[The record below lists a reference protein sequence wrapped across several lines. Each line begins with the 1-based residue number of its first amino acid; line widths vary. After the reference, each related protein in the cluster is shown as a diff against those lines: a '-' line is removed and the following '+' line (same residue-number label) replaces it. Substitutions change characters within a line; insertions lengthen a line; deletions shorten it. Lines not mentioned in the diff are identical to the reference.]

1 MPVRRGLIAWSKT
14 ELPEATLNARIAR
27 AQAAMREAGLDALL
41 LYTNNTRPAAVTWLS
56 AFVPYFSDGLLLV
69 PREGK
74 SVLVVSMSK
83 RVINWV
89 IATSYVGEVASGP
102 RIGIEAGKRAAALGK
117 RVGVAELDELP
128 AGIAADLVAL
138 GLSLVD
144 ATGLMEKLRG
154 RADPAEV
161 ALAGKAAAIAEHAL
175 VRAAKPHPDGA
186 DAVAAVEAAA
196 RLLGAEEIFITL
208 AADLGREKTFRR
220 ITGRPALGA
229 RYALRATLAYK
240 GIWVR
245 SARSF
250 GANPAT
256 LARATESFAAAVAG
270 LPDGAAFQG
279 MASWLVEGCR
289 IAQPLAPL
297 MGSRVSEPHPP
308 APGSLVSVQASL
320 VLDGES
326 ILIGA
331 PALIGAVGEAAG
343 FLVAPAAPL

>member
-56 AFVPYFSDGLLLV
+56 AFVPYFSDGILLL

-74 SVLVVSMSK
+74 SLLVVSMSK

-117 RVGVAELDELP
+117 RVGVAELAELP
-128 AGIAADLVAL
+128 AGITGDLAAH

-144 ATGLMEKLRG
+144 ATALMDGLRS
-154 RADPAEV
+154 RADPAEI
-161 ALAGKAAAIAEHAL
+161 ALAGHAAAIADHAL
-175 VRAAKPHPDGA
+175 ARAAKPAADGA
-186 DAVAAVEAAA
+186 AAVAAVEEAA
-196 RLLGAEEIFITL
+196 RLMGAEEIFITL
-208 AADLGREKTFRR
+208 AADLAREQAFRR
-220 ITGRPALGA
+220 RTGRPALGA
-229 RYALRATLAYK
+229 RYALRVALAYK

-245 SARSF
+245 STRSF
-250 GANPAT
+250 GGNPSS
-256 LARATESFAAAVAG
+256 LAGATESFAAAVAG
-270 LPDGAAFQG
+270 LPDGAGFKR

-297 MGSRVSEPHPP
+297 MGSRVSEPRLP
-308 APGSLVSVQASL
+308 APGSLVSVQACL
-320 VLDGES
+320 TLDGEPVH
-326 ILIGA
+326 IGA
-331 PALIGAVGEAAG
+331 PALIGAPGEAAG
-343 FLVAPAAPL
+343 LLVAPAAPG

>member
-27 AQAAMREAGLDALL
+27 ARAAMREAGLDALL

-102 RIGIEAGKRAAALGK
+102 RIGIEAGKRAAALGE

-220 ITGRPALGA
+220 ITGRPALG
-229 RYALRATLAYK
+229 RVT
-240 GIWVR
+240 R
-245 SARSF
+245 SARRWLTRAS
-250 GANPAT
+250 GCARRAVSAPIRLRSPARRK
-256 LARATESFAAAVAG
+256 ASRRPWRACRMVPLSRGWRRGWSKAAAS
-270 LPDGAAFQG
+270 PSRWRH
-279 MASWLVEGCR
+279 SWVRG
-289 IAQPLAPL
+289 
-297 MGSRVSEPHPP
+297 
-308 APGSLVSVQASL
+308 
-320 VLDGES
+320 
-326 ILIGA
+326 
-331 PALIGAVGEAAG
+331 
-343 FLVAPAAPL
+343 